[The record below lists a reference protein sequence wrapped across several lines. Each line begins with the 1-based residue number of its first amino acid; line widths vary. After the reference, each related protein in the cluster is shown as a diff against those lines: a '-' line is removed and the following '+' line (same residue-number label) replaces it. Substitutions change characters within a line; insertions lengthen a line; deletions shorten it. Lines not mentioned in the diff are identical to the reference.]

1 MEKVVG
7 IIGASGLIGSEL
19 ASEFTELG
27 MRVVRISRR
36 KRDGVGQEW
45 RVLSERCLEGVDIL
59 INLAGEP
66 IDQRWTK
73 GNRAKFHAS
82 RVELTQSL
90 CRWMKALQAQDRPS
104 LWLNTSAVG
113 IYGDRGEEKLD
124 ESSSIGEGYL
134 AELCSAWE
142 HAAHEENI
150 SGCRVVHPR
159 IGVVLGRESHA
170 WLKMKKTFLFGVGG
184 KLGSGR
190 QWFPW
195 VHLQDV
201 VRALVFLSL
210 SSRSEGAYNI
220 VAPEAV
226 SNADFTKALS
236 RALRRPALCPVPAL
250 ALGVILGEFSQALLA
265 SQRVVPKELEGLGFN
280 WNFKSLES
288 ALLELCE
295 R

>member
-1 MEKVVG
+1 MKKVVG

-19 ASEFTELG
+19 ASAFIELG
-27 MRVVRISRR
+27 MRVVRISRT
-36 KRDGVGQEW
+36 KREEVDQEW
-45 RVLSERCLEGVDIL
+45 RVLGEHCLIGVDIL

-73 GNRAKFHAS
+73 GNREKFHTS
-82 RVELTQSL
+82 RVEFTQCL
-90 CRWMKALQAQDRPS
+90 HRWIQALPAQERPS

-113 IYGDRGEEKLD
+113 IYGDRGAEKLD

-142 HAAHEENI
+142 QAAHEETIN
-150 SGCRVVHPR
+150 GCRVVHPR

-184 KLGSGR
+184 KLGSGK

-195 VHLQDV
+195 IHLQDV
-201 VRALVFLSL
+201 VKALVFLSL
-210 SSRSEGAYNI
+210 SPRSEGAYNI
-220 VAPEAV
+220 VAPESV
-226 SNADFTKALS
+226 TNASFTKALS
-236 RALRRPALCPVPAL
+236 STLRRPAICPVPAL
-250 ALGVILGEFSQALLA
+250 ALRVILGDFSQALLA
-265 SQRVVPKELEGLGFN
+265 SQRVFPKKLEDLDFK
-280 WNFKSLES
+280 WSFKSLES
-288 ALLELCE
+288 ALLELCD